1 MKPSSVLLEEKPMNE
16 NITGEG
22 YEWKP
27 MNSGGLLII
36 RRENGKKVILMK

>member
-1 MKPSSVLLEEKPMNE
+1 MKPSSILLDNKPMHE
-16 NITGEG
+16 NKTGEG

-36 RRENGKKVILMK
+36 RREHGRKVLVLK